1 MGDFP
6 AIGRTVSGLEGDGVK
21 GANHGAHCAGLAAGR
36 VDEDGAGFRIPTQG
50 SRGAGTE
57 TVRRVAVAAGEG
69 KCLVFDAEHANV
81 DLGLPVTQGADQGS
95 GGVVP
100 YGAGR
105 FAGLAGQ
112 ALLVVNEY
120 SFHKSIS
127 VIQAAGAEE
136 QLQ

>member
-1 MGDFP
+1 
-6 AIGRTVSGLEGDGVK
+6 
-21 GANHGAHCAGLAAGR
+21 
-36 VDEDGAGFRIPTQG
+36 
-50 SRGAGTE
+50 
-57 TVRRVAVAAGEG
+57 
-69 KCLVFDAEHANV
+69 VFDAEHANI
-81 DLGLPVTQGADQGS
+81 DLGFPVSEGADEGS
-95 GGVVP
+95 RGVMP

-127 VIQAAGAEE
+127 VFQAAGAEE